1 MNSVLVR
8 SGLFNVDKIIN
19 SDAFRTLEQLGLASI
34 KEEQMVR
41 YGTKIMDVYVPSTG
55 GFKSHNVSYGIT
67 VHGLSGSQSL
77 AFGRVACRRIAK
89 SQIAKT
95 KGTKVRKTYVVID
108 LSPKNLINLGI
119 IGGEITTAVLAS
131 PLVATIVGAVGS
143 IIMSNLQFKPIFRLA
158 PDYAL
163 FFSYLVASNFNSLG
177 IKSVDELKN
186 IFNSKYKTFISN
198 EYPDIK
204 LSISFDNI
212 YAQLINTGILYT
224 NKKQM
229 IQLKSTIKIIN
240 MNVSFEK
247 ARS

>member
-1 MNSVLVR
+1 MNSVIVG
-8 SGLFNVDKIIN
+8 SGLFSIDRIIN
-19 SDAFRTLEQLGLASI
+19 SDAFRTLEQLGLASV
-34 KEEQMVR
+34 KEEKMMR
-41 YGTKIMDVYVPSTG
+41 YGTKIVNVYVPSTG
-55 GFKSHNVSYGIT
+55 GFKNNNASYGIA

-77 AFGRVACRRIAK
+77 AFGRVACRQIAK
-89 SQIAKT
+89 SQIVKT
-95 KGTKVRKTYVVID
+95 KGTKVRRTYVVID

-131 PLVATIVGAVGS
+131 PLVATIVGAIAS

-177 IKSVDELKN
+177 IKSVNELKN
-186 IFNSKYKTFISN
+186 IFRTKYKKFISD
-198 EYPDIK
+198 EYPNIK
-204 LSISFDNI
+204 LSIGFDNI

-229 IQLKSTIKIIN
+229 MQLKSTIKIIN

-247 ARS
+247 ARN